1 MLRGITISYSTYEKK
16 DRNNL
21 VQDRYSTESHD
32 AVDSNSL
39 NENKVLWKIFA
50 RKVPWALIV
59 SCPLDRGRRKN
70 PQNILAFWNLGTK
83 KKWNSRVFQVQA
95 NNCIFLKKKLTI
107 SQRLGIISCLP
118 KDDKPRQLKKTG
130 DQLLFSM
137 ICISLFHGVLKN
149 QESLTLFN
157 I

>member
-1 MLRGITISYSTYEKK
+1 MSRARWIEEDEKPSKHFGI
-16 DRNNL
+16 L
-21 VQDRYSTESHD
+21 ES
-32 AVDSNSL
+32 
-39 NENKVLWKIFA
+39 
-50 RKVPWALIV
+50 
-59 SCPLDRGRRKN
+59 
-70 PQNILAFWNLGTK
+70 WNQ
-83 KKWNSRVFQVQA
+83 KKWNSRVLQVQA
-95 NNCIFLKKKLTI
+95 NNCIFLKKKFTI